1 MNNFK
6 KSLPTALLAAAL
18 WMSSAL
24 AADVEVPYTEYTLD
38 NGLRLIVHE
47 DHKAPIVAVNIWYH
61 VGSKN
66 EKPGKTGFAHLF
78 EHLMFNGT
86 ENYNDEY
93 FGPFEKV
100 GATGMNGTTWF
111 DRTNYFQNVPS
122 TALDLA
128 LWMESDRMG
137 HLLGAVTQDR
147 LDEQRGV
154 VQNEKRQGDN
164 QPYGRVYEEL
174 QKNLFSSDHPYSWET
189 IGSMEDLDAASLE
202 DVIEWF
208 KTYYGPNN
216 AVLVVAGDVTPE
228 VALEKVEK
236 YFGDIPPGPPISKF
250 DVWAPKLQQDARAT
264 MQDRVPQARIYKTWV
279 GPNWAARDA
288 DLLELAGAVLSSG
301 KTSRL
306 YKRLVYD
313 EQIATSVDAMPQ
325 AFEIAGLLG
334 IDATVQPGG
343 DIGVVEKAIDEELAR
358 FLDKGPT
365 QEELDRVRTQ
375 MRARMIRGLEQI
387 GGFGGKAQMLARN
400 ATYAG
405 DPGFYK
411 TQMQRI
417 DEATPEDVRDA
428 ARRWFTA
435 GSFTLEVVP
444 FPEVSASAEGADRS
458 SGPPM
463 PDTFPEVDFSTFER
477 SALSNGM
484 ELIVATR
491 KAVPVVQFSLSVDA
505 GFASDQFTEM
515 GTSSLAMDML
525 TEGTKR
531 RSSLEISDELA
542 RLGASLGAG
551 AGIDRSSVSLNALKS
566 NLDASLDLYAD
577 VILNPSFPQGDLDR
591 LKKQR
596 LARIQQ
602 EKNQPVG
609 MALRL
614 MPALIY
620 GQGHA
625 YSVPLTGSG
634 TEASV
639 GRITRDKLLDYHK
652 TWFRPNNATL
662 VVVGDTTMA
671 EIKPKLEKLF
681 AKWKPA
687 DVPVK
692 NIGKV
697 DGLDSDRIYIVDRPD
712 AVQSVVIG
720 GNLAPAIV
728 DGNEIAVETMNEILG
743 GSFTS
748 RVNMNLREDKHWA
761 YGAFTILIDTKGQR
775 PYFAFAPVQTDKTAP
790 TMTEIKRELTE
801 YLGSNPATEDELAKV
816 QANNTL
822 SLPGRWETAG
832 AVLRDLN
839 ELVAYDLP
847 DDYWDQYADQVRGL
861 NLQEIKAAAK
871 EVVQP
876 DKLLWIVVGDRNKIE
891 AEIRELELGEISIID
906 ADGNPID

>member
-1 MNNFK
+1 MKNFK
-6 KSLPTALLAAAL
+6 KSLPAAMGALVL
-18 WMSSAL
+18 WAGTAL
-24 AADVEVPYTEYTLD
+24 AADIDIPYTEYTLD

-66 EKPGKTGFAHLF
+66 EKAGKTGFAHLF
-78 EHLMFNGT
+78 EHLMFLGT
-86 ENYNDEY
+86 ENYNDRY
-93 FGPFEKV
+93 RGPFEKV
-100 GATGMNGTTWF
+100 GATDQNGTTSF

-137 HLLGAVTQDR
+137 HLLGSVSQER
-147 LDEQRGV
+147 LDAQRGV
-154 VQNEKRQGDN
+154 VQNEKRQGEN
-164 QPYGRVYEEL
+164 EPYGRVYEEL
-174 QKNLFSSDHPYSWET
+174 FGNLFNSDHPYSWMP

-202 DVIEWF
+202 DVIDWF

-216 AVLVVAGDVTPE
+216 AILVIAGDVTPE

-236 YFGDIPPGPPISKF
+236 YFGDIPPGPPISEF

-279 GPNWAARDA
+279 GPNWTSRDA

-306 YKRLVYD
+306 YKRLVYE
-313 EQIATSVDAMPQ
+313 EQIATSVDASPQ
-325 AFEIAGLLG
+325 AFEIAGILG
-334 IDATVQPGG
+334 ISATVQPGG
-343 DIGVVEKAIDEELAR
+343 DIAAVERAIDEELAK
-358 FLDKGPT
+358 FLDKGPA
-365 QEELDRVRTQ
+365 QAELDRVRTR
-375 MRARMIRGLEQI
+375 MRARRIRGLEQI
-387 GGFGGKAQMLARN
+387 GGFGGKAQLLAEN

-405 DPGFYK
+405 DPAFYK

-417 DEATPEDVRDA
+417 DEATPQDVRDA
-428 ARRWFTA
+428 ARRWFSA
-435 GSFTLEVVP
+435 GSFTLEVHP
-444 FPEVSASAEGADRS
+444 FPEVSASAEGVDRS

-463 PDTFPEVDFSTFER
+463 PEAFPEVGFEKFER
-477 SALSNGM
+477 SALDNGM

-491 KAVPVVQFSLSVDA
+491 KAVPIVQFSLSLDA
-505 GFASDQFTEM
+505 GYASDQFTEL
-515 GTSSLAMDML
+515 GTSSMTMAML
-525 TEGTKR
+525 TEGTQR
-531 RSSLEISDELA
+531 RSSLQISDELD

-551 AGIDRSSVSLNALKS
+551 AGIDRSGVGLNALKS

-609 MALRL
+609 IAIRL

-620 GQGHA
+620 GEGHA
-625 YSVPLTGSG
+625 YSAPLTGSG

-639 GRITRDKLLDYHK
+639 ERITRQTLLDYHE
-652 TWFRPNNATL
+652 TWFRPNNAAM

-681 AKWKPA
+681 ARWKPA

-697 DGLDSDRIYIVDRPD
+697 SGLDSDRIYIVDRPD
-712 AVQSVVIG
+712 AVQSIVIG

-728 DGNEIAVETMNEILG
+728 EGNEIAVETMNEILG
-743 GSFTS
+743 GSATS
-748 RVNMNLREDKHWA
+748 RIYMNLREDKSWA
-761 YGAFTILIDTKGQR
+761 YGAFTVLIDTKGQR

-801 YLGSNPATEDELAKV
+801 YLGSNPATDEELAKV

-832 AVLRDLN
+832 AVLRDLT
-839 ELVAYDLP
+839 ELLAYDLP
-847 DDYWDQYADQVRGL
+847 DDYWDEYADQVRGL
-861 NLQEIKAAAK
+861 NLQEINKAAK
-871 EVVQP
+871 EVIQP
-876 DKLLWIVVGDRNKIE
+876 DRLLWIVVGDRSKIE